1 MAELYDQN
9 LVQWLQDS
17 GEYIGRVRPA
27 DERTAWIM
35 FLLEQVE
42 PFLSAEENTALLS
55 EVQAMIQ
62 ERLGRMSNQSPG
74 DRGGFG

>member
-9 LVQWLQDS
+9 LVQWLQLS

-35 FLLEQVE
+35 FLLDQVQ
-42 PFLSAEENTALLS
+42 PFLTPEENSALLS
-55 EVQAMIQ
+55 EVQTSIQ
-62 ERLGRMSNQSPG
+62 DRLALPSS
-74 DRGGFG
+74 

>member
-9 LVQWLQDS
+9 LVQWLQFS

-35 FLLEQVE
+35 FLLDQVQ
-42 PFLSAEENTALLS
+42 PFLTAKEYSALLS
-55 EVQAMIQ
+55 EVQASIQ
-62 ERLGRMSNQSPG
+62 DRLALSSG
-74 DRGGFG
+74 

>member
-9 LVQWLQDS
+9 LVQWLQLS

-27 DERTAWIM
+27 DERTAWVM

-42 PFLSAEENTALLS
+42 PFVSQEEFATLLT
-55 EVQAMIQ
+55 EVQTSIQ
-62 ERLGRMSNQSPG
+62 DRLATAAS
-74 DRGGFG
+74 